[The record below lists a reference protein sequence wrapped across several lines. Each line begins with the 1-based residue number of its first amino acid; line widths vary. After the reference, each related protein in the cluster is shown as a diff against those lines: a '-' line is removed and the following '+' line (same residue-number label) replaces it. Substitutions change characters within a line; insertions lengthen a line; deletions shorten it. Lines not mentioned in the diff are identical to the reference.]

1 MEGGSKFTAVRYGI
15 FTCTR
20 ARGLLSNSPVVVWS
34 KNKKCQ
40 NKEVTNIVSSSL
52 DLTFSAKI
60 LSKQGSL
67 NLLLLGALSWCG
79 SNPASWVN
87 VWLERKT
94 GAPFSSSE
102 TEEINFQLF
111 TARFAC
117 FQSKLF
123 LDCFFP
129 HYRNKHWYE
138 CKATVKTGVSRSAF
152 KCVIMVWLNPASWV
166 NVWLERK
173 TAP

>member
-1 MEGGSKFTAVRYGI
+1 LVKKQKVSKQ
-15 FTCTR
+15 
-20 ARGLLSNSPVVVWS
+20 RGDEHCL
-34 KNKKCQ
+34 
-40 NKEVTNIVSSSL
+40 SSSL

-67 NLLLLGALSWCG
+67 NLLFLGALSWCG

-111 TARFAC
+111 TALFAF

-123 LDCFFP
+123 LDCVFP

-138 CKATVKTGVSRSAF
+138 CKATVKIKTGVSRSAF